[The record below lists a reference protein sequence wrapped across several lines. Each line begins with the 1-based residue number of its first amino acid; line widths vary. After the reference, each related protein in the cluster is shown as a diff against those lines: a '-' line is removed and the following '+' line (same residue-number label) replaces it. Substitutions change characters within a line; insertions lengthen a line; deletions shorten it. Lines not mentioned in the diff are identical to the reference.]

1 MRRLDS
7 LYIEIEDLDHVPDNI
22 KEFSTGLLMYN
33 KQLDDY
39 GMISEE
45 ENGKFSWIHFPIHI
59 PGCDEDYLTN
69 EDIVSNYNKN
79 VVKEFIYSELQFDM
93 AIPYAQIYAA
103 LVFAWLYQMEDYQ
116 ITRIILDDRD
126 VFITVRHRV
135 YEIQITLR
143 DTGVI
148 QIDIIHLPSSSTHV
162 RFISTNVNV
171 DYFIGT
177 DDEQKAYPSEFQYET
192 ALIRDYQKLMGISV
206 KPQITKIGPNK
217 KYWPE

>member
-22 KEFSTGLLMYN
+22 KEFPTGLLMYN

-39 GMISEE
+39 GMISEG
-45 ENGKFSWIHFPIHI
+45 ENGNFSWIHCPIYN

-93 AIPYAQIYAA
+93 AIPYAQIYAT

-116 ITRIILDDRD
+116 ITRIVLDNRD

-143 DTGVI
+143 NTGVI
-148 QIDIIHLPSSSTHV
+148 QIDMIHLPSSSTHV
-162 RFISTNVNV
+162 RFISTNVHV

-177 DDEQKAYPSEFQYET
+177 ENEQKAYPSEFQYET

-206 KPQITKIGPNK
+206 EPEITKIGPNI